1 MQNAPEQERSPVRT
15 PGTPGAAGGGTGR
28 GAWGARRGGERW
40 AEPRDKTGG
49 TPSDGGGASEQSLH
63 MAVGFSSWAGAMSIR
78 QVDSCIL
85 I

>member
-1 MQNAPEQERSPVRT
+1 MHWSRSAVLSEH
-15 PGTPGAAGGGTGR
+15 PGLLELLEAALGE
-28 GAWGARRGGERW
+28 GAWGARRGGELW

-63 MAVGFSSWAGAMSIR
+63 IAVGFSSWAGAVSVG